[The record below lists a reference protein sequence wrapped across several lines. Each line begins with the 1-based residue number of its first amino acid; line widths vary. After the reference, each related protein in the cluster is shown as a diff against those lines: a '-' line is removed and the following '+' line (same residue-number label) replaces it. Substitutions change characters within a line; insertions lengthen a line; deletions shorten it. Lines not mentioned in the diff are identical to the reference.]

1 MKRNPPNPPELAHTS
16 LPPGS
21 PPWPLCP
28 QSLLPFLVPQRLSR
42 WTLFRGLLWGR
53 HCAKCWGHRKT
64 WQSHSCFRE
73 LTVWQANV
81 AWSRKSS
88 NSRMENKYYKEVEVL
103 KVLLEPLKHM
113 VLRMV
118 AIFLGQL
125 SPNQI
130 ISLPTWWLHHHIT
143 HTHTHTHAEPC
154 SASMCVMDENQPAL
168 TQGCAVW
175 MEKHQTWAEG
185 VLHLCSPAPPTPP
198 RSAFIRPGQ
207 GGFCPRKGQKGC
219 MAGTKAIHV
228 PPGRLTWASWRPSSW
243 CALQTPASGTPPG
256 APTRRAESPGKLHPS
271 CESTHHACRPWTCLG
286 MRRAEVGRRCKGC
299 PDRGPGTGTGAGRG
313 HRLSRGSWDPPLQLP
328 TQAEIPFSGPMAW
341 YLILYL

>member
-53 HCAKCWGHRKT
+53 HCAKCWGYRKT

-113 VLRMV
+113 VLLMV

-143 HTHTHTHAEPC
+143 HTHTHARRAMLSKYVCDGRESTGSDPGMCCVDGKTPDMGGRC
-154 SASMCVMDENQPAL
+154 SAPVFPSTPHPSPLSFYQTRAGRLLPQEGPKGVHGWHQSHPRPTREAYLGFL
-168 TQGCAVW
+168 TSVIL
-175 MEKHQTWAEG
+175 
-185 VLHLCSPAPPTPP
+185 VCSPNS
-198 RSAFIRPGQ
+198 RFRN
-207 GGFCPRKGQKGC
+207 
-219 MAGTKAIHV
+219 
-228 PPGRLTWASWRPSSW
+228 SS
-243 CALQTPASGTPPG
+243 
-256 APTRRAESPGKLHPS
+256 
-271 CESTHHACRPWTCLG
+271 
-286 MRRAEVGRRCKGC
+286 
-299 PDRGPGTGTGAGRG
+299 RGPD
-313 HRLSRGSWDPPLQLP
+313 S
-328 TQAEIPFSGPMAW
+328 
-341 YLILYL
+341 